1 MQKADEDVSIEEN
14 DNEDG
19 AIKSGEAW
27 IQEGGAFEVTI
38 EMDPDDINEVSW
50 WVFKKNVFS
59 KSLKEFVSVFEI
71 TFSLYQYVIIVGSS
85 FLCVDFL
92 FYCILCYHSF
102 QINPGD
108 THCVK
113 HFLFFLLQL
122 LFYR

>member
-59 KSLKEFVSVFEI
+59 KSLKEFVSVF
-71 TFSLYQYVIIVGSS
+71 
-85 FLCVDFL
+85 
-92 FYCILCYHSF
+92 
-102 QINPGD
+102 
-108 THCVK
+108 
-113 HFLFFLLQL
+113 
-122 LFYR
+122 